1 MTSSYRPWSKFNRY
15 TWSILDRR
23 RQKVALTPIL
33 LDLSTAAAVV
43 SLSEWTIQDLVRK
56 GEFPA
61 PRQMSGRR
69 VGWLLRELQEWAES
83 RPVSQIPP
91 PPNTGAPKRREA
103 A

>member
-1 MTSSYRPWSKFNRY
+1 MAKADARK
-15 TWSILDRR
+15 
-23 RQKVALTPIL
+23 KVALTPIL

-91 PPNTGAPKRREA
+91 PPNTGAPKRKEA

>member
-1 MTSSYRPWSKFNRY
+1 MSNESAP
-15 TWSILDRR
+15 IVVVEPVIVDLDTIT
-23 RQKVALTPIL
+23 KIIG
-33 LDLSTAAAVV
+33 LSTSTV
-43 SLSEWTIQDLVRK
+43 QDLIRK

-69 VGWLLRELQEWAES
+69 VGWLLREIKAWAES

-91 PPNTGAPKRREA
+91 PPNTGRKHEKEA